1 MTNTEMTVQLRSIS
15 EQVREI
21 TGLLEESDHC
31 IDAIC
36 HIRAVQQVLNQI
48 MVDLLEHHLA
58 SCVATVTHGQRDI
71 NRKAML
77 ADIQELFCWANRVGL
92 VK

>member
-1 MTNTEMTVQLRSIS
+1 MTARLRSIS

-36 HIRAVQQVLNQI
+36 HIRAVQQVLDQI

-71 NRKAML
+71 NRQAML
-77 ADIQELFCWANRVGL
+77 TDIQELFRWANRVGL